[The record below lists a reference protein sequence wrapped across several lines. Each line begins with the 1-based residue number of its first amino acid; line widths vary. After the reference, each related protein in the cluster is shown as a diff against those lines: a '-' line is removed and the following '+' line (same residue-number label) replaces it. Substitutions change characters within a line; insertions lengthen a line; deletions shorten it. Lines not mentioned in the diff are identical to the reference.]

1 MICGQKVLNLTVQSI
16 HCPLDIYHQWNYGP
30 PLIQKK
36 LKIDLI
42 GIIIDITIPKNN
54 SIVHCKKEKWFFL
67 LFLTR
72 LDIKFFVH
80 ILMYSGIQ
88 LIPVSGDVQYLFVL
102 RLYGHSV
109 IAIWPISDRQW
120 QNFPVN
126 HLLLASDSRFA
137 NYKAYEEITLG
148 F

>member
-1 MICGQKVLNLTVQSI
+1 MICAQKVLNLTVQSI

-72 LDIKFFVH
+72 LDIKFFCSYPHVQWDTVNTCFRRCPIFVRITVIRSFRNSNLTH
-80 ILMYSGIQ
+80 FRSPVAELSCQSSFVGFWQPICQ
-88 LIPVSGDVQYLFVL
+88 LQ
-102 RLYGHSV
+102 
-109 IAIWPISDRQW
+109 
-120 QNFPVN
+120 
-126 HLLLASDSRFA
+126 
-137 NYKAYEEITLG
+137 K
-148 F
+148 